1 MAAQLDIEFH
11 KSVSVP
17 DARTQNGM
25 LIRAFQRGEA
35 LTVAESLSRYGVYAL
50 SQRCGE
56 LKRMGWPIC
65 AERYKTPGGAV
76 VCRYSMR
83 AA

>member
-1 MAAQLDIEFH
+1 MTQSDLCFDDPCR
-11 KSVSVP
+11 VP
-17 DARTQNGM
+17 ASNTQNGM
-25 LIRAFQRGEA
+25 LVRAFQRGET

-50 SQRCGE
+50 SQRVGE
-56 LKRMGWPIC
+56 LKRMGWQID
-65 AERYKTPGGAV
+65 AERYKTPGGAI

>member
-1 MAAQLDIEFH
+1 MAAQLDFEFR
-11 KSVSVP
+11 KPVSVP
-17 DARTQNGM
+17 DACTQNGM
-25 LIRAFQRGEA
+25 LVRAFQRGET

-50 SQRCGE
+50 SQRVGE
-56 LKRMGWPIC
+56 LKRMGWQID
-65 AERYKTPGGAV
+65 AERYKTPGGAI